1 MPLITIVGAGPGLGL
16 EIARAFGRRGFDVA
30 LVARTQTKLDS
41 LVQTLAGEGI
51 TAHGFTADISKP
63 ETVTTAIRA
72 IKDTLGPID
81 VLEFSPAD
89 SSLAAVNVLEV
100 TMENLQPQID
110 FYLGGALTVVGAVLP
125 DMIAAGHGTVLIT
138 TGGGSF
144 SPMPFLGN
152 VNIAAA
158 GLRNWTLNLHNA
170 LQPKGVYVAH
180 MGITALIGGG
190 HPDAEPDVIAEALAQ
205 LHDERQ
211 LPELHY
217 VAYNG

>member
-1 MPLITIVGAGPGLGL
+1 MPLITIIGAGPGLGL

-41 LVQTLAGEGI
+41 LVQTLVGEGI
-51 TAHGFTADISKP
+51 TAHGFAADISRP
-63 ETVTTAIRA
+63 ETLTTAIHT

-89 SSLAAVNVLEV
+89 PSLAPVDVLDV

-110 FYLGGALTVVGAVLP
+110 FYIGGALNAVGAVLP
-125 DMIAAGHGTVLIT
+125 DMIAAGEGTVLVT
-138 TGGGSF
+138 TGGGSI

-158 GLRNWTLNLHNA
+158 GLRNWTLNLHTA

>member
-1 MPLITIVGAGPGLGL
+1 MPLLTIIGAGPGLGL

-30 LVARTQTKLDS
+30 LVARTQARLDS
-41 LVQTLAGEGI
+41 LVETLVGEGI
-51 TAHGFTADISKP
+51 AAHAFAADISRP
-63 ETVTTAIRA
+63 GSVTEALRAIR
-72 IKDTLGPID
+72 DTLGPID

-89 SSLAAVNVLEV
+89 RSLATVDVLDV

-110 FYLGGALTVVGAVLP
+110 FYLGGALTAVGAVLP
-125 DMIAAGHGTVLIT
+125 DMIAAGEGTVLVV
-138 TGGGSF
+138 TGGGSLNPRP
-144 SPMPFLGN
+144 SLAN

-158 GLRNWTLNLHNA
+158 GLRNWALNLHNA

-190 HPDAEPDVIAEALAQ
+190 HPDAEPEVIAEALAR
-205 LHDERQ
+205 LHDERRQ
-211 LPELHY
+211 PELHY

>member
-1 MPLITIVGAGPGLGL
+1 MPLITIIGAGPGLGL

-30 LVARTQTKLDS
+30 LVARTQSKLDS
-41 LVQTLAGEGI
+41 LAQTLEGEGI
-51 TAHGFTADISKP
+51 TARGFAADISRP
-63 ETVTTAIRA
+63 ETVTAALRSITDA
-72 IKDTLGPID
+72 LGPID

-89 SSLAAVNVLEV
+89 PSLAPVDVLEV
-100 TMENLQPQID
+100 TMENLQPQLD
-110 FYLGGALTVVGAVLP
+110 FYLGGALNAVGAVLP
-125 DMIAAGHGTVLIT
+125 GMIAAGEGTVLIT
-138 TGGGSF
+138 TGGGSI

-158 GLRNWTLNLHNA
+158 GLRNWALNLHNA

-190 HPDAEPDVIAEALAQ
+190 HPDAEPEVIAEALAR
-205 LHDERQ
+205 LHDERRE
-211 LPELHY
+211 PELHY

>member
-30 LVARTQTKLDS
+30 LVARTQTRLDS
-41 LVQTLAGEGI
+41 LVQTLAGEGV
-51 TAHGFTADISKP
+51 TAHGFAADISRP
-63 ETVTTAIRA
+63 ESVSTAIRS
-72 IKDTLGPID
+72 IKDALGPID

-89 SSLAAVNVLEV
+89 PSLTPVDVLEV

-110 FYLGGALTVVGAVLP
+110 FYLGGALNAVGAVLP
-125 DMIAAGHGTVLIT
+125 DMIAAGEGTVLIT

-170 LQPKGVYVAH
+170 LQSKGVYVAH

-190 HPDAEPDVIAEALAQ
+190 YPDAEPEIIAEALAR
-205 LHDERQ
+205 LHDERRQ
-211 LPELHY
+211 PELHY
-217 VAYNG
+217 IAYNG

>member
-1 MPLITIVGAGPGLGL
+1 MPLITIIGAGPGLGL
-16 EIARAFGRRGFDVA
+16 EVARAFGRRGFDIA
-30 LVARTQTKLDS
+30 LVARTQARLDA
-41 LVQTLAGEGI
+41 LAQTLAGEGI
-51 TAHGFTADISKP
+51 TAHGFAADISRP
-63 ETVTTAIRA
+63 ETVTTAIRT

-89 SSLAAVNVLEV
+89 SSLAPVDVLEV

-110 FYLGGALTVVGAVLP
+110 FYLGGALNAVGAVLP
-125 DMIAAGHGTVLIT
+125 DMIAAGKGTILIT

-170 LQPKGVYVAH
+170 LQPQGVYVAH

-190 HPDAEPDVIAEALAQ
+190 HPDAEPDVIAEALAR

-217 VAYNG
+217 VAYND

>member
-1 MPLITIVGAGPGLGL
+1 MPLITIIGAGPGLGL
-16 EIARAFGRRGFDVA
+16 EIARTFGRKGFDVA
-30 LVARTQTKLDS
+30 LVARDQTKLDA
-41 LVQTLAGEGI
+41 LAQTLADEGVH
-51 TAHGFTADISKP
+51 ARGFTADVSQP
-63 ETVTTAIRA
+63 ETVVSALRS
-72 IKDTLGPID
+72 IKDELGPID

-89 SSLAAVNVLEV
+89 PTLAPVDALEV

-110 FYLGGALTVVGAVLP
+110 FYLGGALSAVGAVLP
-125 DMIAAGHGTVLIT
+125 DMIAAGQGTVLIT

-144 SPMPFLGN
+144 IPMPFLGN

-190 HPDAEPDVIAEALAQ
+190 HPDAEPDVIAEALAR
-205 LHDERQ
+205 LHDERRQ
-211 LPELHY
+211 PELHY

>member
-1 MPLITIVGAGPGLGL
+1 MPLITIIGAGPGLGL

-30 LVARTQTKLDS
+30 LVARTPSKLDS
-41 LVQTLAGEGI
+41 LARTLAGEGI
-51 TAHGFTADISKP
+51 TAHGFAADISRP
-63 ETVTTAIRA
+63 DTVTAALRSIT
-72 IKDTLGPID
+72 DTLGPID

-89 SSLAAVNVLEV
+89 PSLTPVDVLEV

-110 FYLGGALTVVGAVLP
+110 FYLGGALAAVGAVLP
-125 DMIAAGHGTVLIT
+125 DMIAAGKGTVLIT
-138 TGGGSF
+138 TGGGSI

-158 GLRNWTLNLHNA
+158 GLRNWALNLHNA

-180 MGITALIGGG
+180 LGITALIGGG
-190 HPDAEPDVIAEALAQ
+190 HPDAEPEVIAEALAQ

-211 LPELHY
+211 QAELHY

>member
-1 MPLITIVGAGPGLGL
+1 MPLITIIGAGPGLGL

-30 LVARTQTKLDS
+30 LVARTQAKLDA
-41 LVQTLAGEGI
+41 LAQTLAGEGI
-51 TAHGFTADISKP
+51 NAHGFAADISRP
-63 ETVTTAIRA
+63 ETVTTAIRT

-89 SSLAAVNVLEV
+89 SSLAPVDVLEV

-110 FYLGGALTVVGAVLP
+110 FYLGGALSAVGAVLP

-158 GLRNWTLNLHNA
+158 GLRNWTVNLHNA

-190 HPDAEPDVIAEALAQ
+190 HPDAEPDVIAEALAG

-217 VAYNG
+217 VAYSG